1 MAAAV
6 PARAAFPPPPEDGGS
21 SSHPCHPPATAIPP
35 KRTLAGRNPLPSG
48 VGRETPRRITP
59 PKNRCTGKLRKGSGL
74 VMAKALPSQL
84 SGPEDGMGKS
94 LVRGGRRSWKELLAQ
109 KENFNEHQKTIVA
122 FCTQKRSQR
131 TLDEWLVNHLPH
143 TIAHMVFG
151 FLSWPI
157 VHFPFPA
164 SNLKEQSPWSMPRP
178 KARKRGVASQ
188 AVEPERESSRS
199 VSGRSRPARGE
210 RWGEGPAQ
218 GLGWVAT
225 EPANGIPH
233 CRSPIAIR
241 ILISWHIPC
250 CA

>member
-1 MAAAV
+1 MV
-6 PARAAFPPPPEDGGS
+6 
-21 SSHPCHPPATAIPP
+21 
-35 KRTLAGRNPLPSG
+35 L
-48 VGRETPRRITP
+48 
-59 PKNRCTGKLRKGSGL
+59 
-74 VMAKALPSQL
+74 
-84 SGPEDGMGKS
+84 
-94 LVRGGRRSWKELLAQ
+94 GGRRRGGLPPKKQVHRKTAKGVRFGDVKSPAIPVVRPRGLYGKKPCEGWEEELERTSGPPWE
-109 KENFNEHQKTIVA
+109 ENFNEHQKKTVA

-131 TLDEWLVNHLPH
+131 TLEEWLVNHLPH

-157 VHFPFPA
+157 ELFPFPA